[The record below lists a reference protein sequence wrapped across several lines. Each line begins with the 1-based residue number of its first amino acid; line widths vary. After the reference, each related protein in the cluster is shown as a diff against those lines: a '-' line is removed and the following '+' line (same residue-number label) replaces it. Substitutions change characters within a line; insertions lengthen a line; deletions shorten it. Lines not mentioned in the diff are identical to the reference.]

1 MQTTATAIAST
12 ATSLTLKIQLFIKK
26 NEKVKENDKIF

>member
-12 ATSLTLKIQLFIKK
+12 ATSLTLKIQLFTKK
-26 NEKVKENDKIF
+26 NEKSKRK